1 MFRWLSPLNAAEVIH
16 QKAPPLLQE
25 NLKQIKVLEVKTRDL
40 CWSNKKIKSF
50 LTVESTHAPCC
61 IYGDSEYW
69 RSIDNHNR
77 TSEWYIGKMSLVLKN
92 GWVQDSKSPDVDN
105 RVRGYVL
112 SMEDN

>member
-1 MFRWLSPLNAAEVIH
+1 MIH
-16 QKAPPLLQE
+16 QKAPPILQE

-50 LTVESTHAPCC
+50 LTVESTHALCC

-69 RSIDNHNR
+69 RSIDNNSC
-77 TSEWYIGKMSLVLKN
+77 TSQQYIGKMSLVLKN